1 MDAAQT
7 LAEVDR
13 LRGRARARAHGGVW
27 LPAALIALLLLLS
40 IALYRDPFHEPREIV
55 GAHPSWA
62 GLPDN
67 QRSATASYLFWFLA
81 TPLTVAA
88 IAAWYRWRERRS
100 GMRVAW
106 PLVAATGLGV
116 LVLLAVLAAI
126 PHTPPPDTMTGDMP
140 TFIWSGLLSP
150 LVPVALAVIVLGR
163 AERSWYLAVAGG
175 WIAVLV
181 VWLCGVPR
189 LGAVPG
195 GELALRPGHYVILMA
210 LPMAAFAT
218 VRALR
223 R

>member
-1 MDAAQT
+1 MFPSQP
-7 LAEVDR
+7 LVVVHR
-13 LRGRARARAHGGVW
+13 SRGQALSRAHGGVW

-40 IALYRDPFHEPREIV
+40 IALYRDPFHEPQEIV

-67 QRSATASYLFWFLA
+67 QRSATASYLFWFLT

-126 PHTPPPDTMTGDMP
+126 PHAPPPDTMTGDMP
-140 TFIWSGLLSP
+140 TYIWSGLLTP
-150 LVPVALAVIVLGR
+150 LVPVACATVVLGW
-163 AERSWYLAVAGG
+163 AERSWFLAVAGG

-181 VWLCGVPR
+181 VWLCGVPP

-195 GELALRPGHYVILMA
+195 GE
-210 LPMAAFAT
+210 
-218 VRALR
+218 
-223 R
+223 